1 MSTLA
6 TSTINYYTIAE
17 ATVASENT
25 IVCAEIIFDVKNFS
39 KEILYN
45 IRECRSIINL
55 NSNNYKTY
63 INFSISSDS
72 DKDAVIAVKIWLDP
86 TIEKPSFVNLSS
98 ADEVG
103 ISLNEFLRS
112 GEKTLS
118 VKVQLPV
125 ELTENK
131 EECRASVY
139 LRGWKAS
146 TSPVVTLNDI
156 EQSKWPFTL
165 DAAQKLMF
173 PDLGGQKYETY
184 RNKIIH
190 DYAILD
196 MDNLH
201 NVIFLTYWGLKSQGT
216 LSESYNQRNT
226 VVGVGTRSHWDLGT
240 ECNLSTKEVIM
251 NLPTYAQQE
260 YHSERAVLSGSE
272 ICFDNFIK
280 GSVLSPP
287 EAFQDWVQYFVNSR
301 GIRCDDV
308 PSYEEFSYFELSAV
322 SSLTDNASKITASF
336 TIENVDSNT
345 LYLLPNDNITIES
358 ISGSNSG
365 ILSRVGN
372 KITYATGSGN
382 NEELTFELSGTSA
395 LRLSEEKTNL
405 IKFFI
410 DKKIFNN
417 DGVSEKIYFPS
428 SASLK
433 DNSIR
438 FVSTDTG
445 LETVHHLTS
454 SGDTGLRFCNNLS
467 HTSNYAH
474 QDWQQ
479 GDYDV
484 LYYVKKEY
492 DEDGESVFSLNV
504 VSEDLITSFSCTVSL
519 SDYETLER
527 VTPTVDE
534 SINPSV
540 TELTISQLDGRDW
553 SISYVPT
560 PSIDKNDIKLFYFK
574 LNNHLNTDD
583 SGAVYPIS
591 FLDNGTF
598 DEWARPLTSPLPLDN
613 TEVSNHIDFSTCTSK
628 DIYTLSKIDTDAD
641 IESDG
646 TYKRALI
653 KSGKTLTTEVPVS
666 LVRDEANLISM
677 VIKIPQITNNTRA
690 QINIYPYEIY
700 LGAPGANGDDASS
713 PTIMVKHGTTEVL
726 HAVSAD
732 VFVKNMC
739 LTIWHDGRYLN
750 VRTNGKTTSAK
761 GTFQGTSS
769 AHKIECLEPD
779 PNFYYELAEVVTAK
793 VKSFTLDRKGSID
806 RIISLEG
813 FLGNKWGFQKCL
825 TNNIHSDGILFER
838 LYRPIH
844 FNQAE
849 LLVNYFQRGKGW
861 PNEVNLHTDSQETK
875 KKFYIQNI
883 SVNGSDKNSF
893 ENPCFAKPAEQTRK
907 IYLKYFEDGE
917 EIWADFSDDD
927 ISAFIIDFEYP
938 IQSERISIG
947 DYFSHKISDDRKR
960 IIFFPWKQKEFKPV
974 IATSPPKKIA
984 TMKFAKNSIVAWQAA
999 NNLNYVSYANK
1010 DVFEQVL
1017 RSLLLKKT
1025 TFDVTNLVA
1034 SLQKGTKP
1042 ELIQSGTVAT
1052 PTVSYSIVEN
1062 CASGNNDLAVT
1073 VNFAGDT
1080 NKKYLFSDE
1089 IISSTTEDLDF
1100 SVPASCEDII
1110 QKHWVLEG
1118 PDGAAIRGVVSVVVP
1133 DSCLPSLISPVQQN
1147 ISYNVEEKLDF
1158 SSYSGSLYELDFD
1171 SEKVKI
1177 NNIYSQ
1183 NGAFTVKAL
1192 EAGIEVVGTLKVNY
1206 GNGCSSITT
1215 VTLNSQTYASTV
1227 IESFDVVNCD
1237 YDCQYEVN
1245 LCWPLSEVG
1254 TSKYKINFNGSEET
1268 VTYSSQECDDKACY
1282 VKYVDVSD
1290 SEQNISYTI
1299 TPIVGTTESTSV
1311 MTGEVS
1317 LPAVVRPSVPEETII
1332 VSSASNPPQIDLQ
1345 WSPITEAYAYS
1356 VWRKYPWQT
1365 SWQRLEV
1372 LSGAATTSYT
1382 DDSIEYIYGCGEV
1395 YSVEYRVS
1403 SIGEKC
1409 SSGNPNGSWVPGSSD
1424 VVATL
1429 EKIPLPPILPAEIS
1443 TDFCTDFPVS
1453 GTLSGLTGRLVP
1465 GETRWVVSGSG
1476 LSGFTVTEATGD
1488 WSYDASAGSDQQV
1501 NVYAVNCELSS
1512 SYVTLNFVYD
1522 ASCQFMGCPSEEKQL
1537 EDMNLCRYG
1546 VVNSEYG
1553 GPDPIPFAKR
1563 ERNAANIR
1571 ESETD
1576 YEVISRN
1583 ATN

>member
-6 TSTINYYTIAE
+6 TSRTTDTITNYYTLTE
-17 ATVASENT
+17 ATVASEEI

-39 KEILYN
+39 KEILKN
-45 IRECRSIINL
+45 IQESIVNL
-55 NSNNYKTY
+55 NSKNYKS
-63 INFSISSDS
+63 IVKFSISSDS
-72 DKDAVIAVKIWLDP
+72 DKDATIVVKVWLDP
-86 TIEKPSFVNLSS
+86 TMTPTFVNLAS
-98 ADEVG
+98 ASETNK
-103 ISLNEFLRS
+103 SLSELLLS
-112 GEKTLS
+112 GTKTLS

-125 ELTENK
+125 ELAENK

-139 LRGWKAS
+139 LREWKAS
-146 TSPVVTLNDI
+146 TSPISSLNDI

-165 DAAQKLMF
+165 DVAQQLMF
-173 PDLGGQKYETY
+173 PDLGDETYETY
-184 RNKIIH
+184 RKKTIH

-196 MDNLH
+196 IDSLH
-201 NVIFLTYWGLKSQGT
+201 SVIFLTYWGLHSQGV
-216 LSESYNQRNT
+216 LAQSYEEQST
-226 VVGVGTRSHWDLGT
+226 VIVGEHWDLGT
-240 ECNLSTKEVIM
+240 ECNLSTKEVII

-301 GIRCDDV
+301 DIKCDDV

-345 LYLLPNDNITIES
+345 LYLLPNDNVTIES

-365 ILSRVGN
+365 ILSIVGN

-382 NEELTFELSGTSA
+382 NEELTFGLSGTSA

-438 FVSTDTG
+438 FVSADTG

-750 VRTNGKTTSAK
+750 VRTNGKTTSAEV
-761 GTFQGTSS
+761 TFQGTSS
-769 AHKIECLEPD
+769 AHKIECLDPD

-825 TNNIHSDGILFER
+825 TNNIHSNGILLED
-838 LYRPIH
+838 LYRPTH
-844 FNQAE
+844 FKQAV
-849 LLVNYFQRGKGW
+849 LLADYFQRGIGW
-861 PNEVNLHTDSQETK
+861 PSEVSLHTDSQDTK

-907 IYLKYFEDGE
+907 IYLEYFNNREK
-917 EIWADFSDDD
+917 IWADFSDDD
-927 ISAFIIDFEYP
+927 ISAFIIDFENP
-938 IQSERISIG
+938 INNLSDIFKSF
-947 DYFSHKISDDRKR
+947 DFSHEISDDRKR
-960 IIFFPWKQKEFKPV
+960 IIFFPKYQKELKPV
-974 IATSPPKKIA
+974 IATPQIIA
-984 TMKFAKNSIVAWQAA
+984 TMEPATKNSIIAWQAA
-999 NNLNYVSYANK
+999 NNLNYASYANN
-1010 DVFEQVL
+1010 DVFEEVL
-1017 RSLLLKKT
+1017 GSLLRKEP

-1034 SLQKGTKP
+1034 SLQDGTKP

-1052 PTVSYSIVEN
+1052 PTVNVSIVED
-1062 CASGNNDLAVT
+1062 CASGNKSLAVT

-1100 SVPASCEDII
+1100 SVPASCEDVIL
-1110 QKHWVLEG
+1110 KDWVIEG
-1118 PDGAAIRGVVSVVVP
+1118 SDGATIRGVVSVDVP
-1133 DSCLPSLISPVQQN
+1133 SSCLPSSISPVQQN
-1147 ISYNVEEKLDF
+1147 ISYSVEEKLDF
-1158 SSYSGSLYELDFD
+1158 SSYSGSLYELVFD

-1177 NNIYSQ
+1177 NRNSSE

-1192 EAGIEVVGTLKVNY
+1192 EAGVETVGTLKISY
-1206 GNGCSSITT
+1206 GNGCSSTT
-1215 VTLNSQTYASTV
+1215 SVTLNSQTYAPTV
-1227 IESFDVVNCD
+1227 TESFDVVNCD
-1237 YDCQYEVN
+1237 YDCQYEVR

-1254 TSKYKINFNGSEET
+1254 TSKYKINFSGSEET
-1268 VTYSSQECDDKACY
+1268 VIYSSQECDDKACY

-1290 SEQNISYTI
+1290 FAQDIPYTI
-1299 TPIVGTTESTSV
+1299 TPIVGTVESTSV
-1311 MTGEVS
+1311 MTGTAS
-1317 LPAVVRPSVPEETII
+1317 LPAVARPEVPSSTTI
-1332 VSSASNPPQIDLQ
+1332 VSSASNPPQVVLG
-1345 WSPITEAYAYS
+1345 WSPIAEAYAYS

-1372 LSGAATTSYT
+1372 LSGSATTSYT

-1409 SSGNPNGSWVPGSSD
+1409 SSGNPNGNWVPGLSD
-1424 VVATL
+1424 VITTL
-1429 EKIPLPPILPAEIS
+1429 EKIPLPPILPSEIS

-1453 GTLSGLTGRLVP
+1453 GTLSNLTGRLVP

-1488 WSYDASAGSDQQV
+1488 WSYDASADSDQQV

-1512 SYVTLNFVYD
+1512 SYVTLSFVHD

-1537 EDMNLCRYG
+1537 ENLNLCRYG

-1553 GPDPIPFAKR
+1553 GSDPIPFAKR

>member
-6 TSTINYYTIAE
+6 TSRTTDTTTKYYTLTE
-17 ATVASENT
+17 ATVASEEI
-25 IVCAEIIFDVKNFS
+25 IVCAEIIFDVKDFS
-39 KEILYN
+39 KEILKN
-45 IRECRSIINL
+45 IQESIVSL
-55 NSNNYKTY
+55 NSKNYKS
-63 INFSISSDS
+63 IVKFSISSDS
-72 DKDAVIAVKIWLDP
+72 DKDATIVVKVWLDP
-86 TIEKPSFVNLSS
+86 TIIPTFVNLAS
-98 ADEVG
+98 ASETNK
-103 ISLNEFLRS
+103 SLSELLLS
-112 GEKTLS
+112 GTKTLS

-125 ELTENK
+125 ELAENE

-139 LRGWKAS
+139 LREWKAS
-146 TSPVVTLNDI
+146 TSPISSLNDI
-156 EQSKWPFTL
+156 DQSKWPFTL
-165 DAAQKLMF
+165 DAAQQLMF
-173 PDLGGQKYETY
+173 PQLGDETYETY
-184 RNKIIH
+184 RKKTIH

-196 MDNLH
+196 VDSLH
-201 NVIFLTYWGLKSQGT
+201 SVIFLTYWGLHSQGV
-216 LSESYNQRNT
+216 LAQSYEEQSS
-226 VVGVGTRSHWDLGT
+226 VIVGEHWDLGT
-240 ECNLSTKEVIM
+240 ECNLSTKEVII

-260 YHSERAVLSGSE
+260 YHSEQVALSGSE
-272 ICFDNFIK
+272 LCFDNFIK

-287 EAFQDWVQYFVNSR
+287 EAFQDWIQYFANSR
-301 GIRCDDV
+301 SISCDDV
-308 PSYEEFSYFELSAV
+308 PSYDQFSYFELSAA
-322 SSLTDNASKITASF
+322 SSLTDSVSKLTASF

-345 LYLLPNDNITIES
+345 LYLLSNDNVTIES

-365 ILSRVGN
+365 ILSIVGN

-382 NEELTFELSGTSA
+382 NEELTFGLSGTSA

-433 DNSIR
+433 DNNINFIS
-438 FVSTDTG
+438 DTG
-445 LETVHHLTS
+445 LATKHHLTS
-454 SGDTGLRFCNNLS
+454 SGDTGLRLCNNLS

-474 QDWQQ
+474 QDWQR

-484 LYYVKKEY
+484 LHYVKKEY
-492 DEDGESVFSLNV
+492 DENEESVFSLNV
-504 VSEDLITSFSCTVSL
+504 VSEDLITSFSCTASL

-540 TELTISQLDGRDW
+540 AELTISQLDGRDW

-560 PSIDKNDIKLFYFK
+560 SSIDKNDIKLFYFK

-628 DIYTLSKIDTDAD
+628 DIYTLSKIQTTAD

-653 KSGKTLTTEVPVS
+653 KNGTTLATQVPVS

-677 VIKIPQITNNTRA
+677 VIKVPQIVNNTRA

-700 LGAPGANGDDASS
+700 LGAPGATGGDASS
-713 PTIMVKHGTTEVL
+713 PTIRVTDGATTVL
-726 HAVSAD
+726 HTVSAD
-732 VFVKNMC
+732 VFVKNIC
-739 LTIWHDGRYLN
+739 LTIWHDGNYLN
-750 VRTNGKTTSAK
+750 VRTNGKTTSEK
-761 GTFQGTSS
+761 GAFQGTSS
-769 AHKIECLEPD
+769 AHKIECLDPD

-793 VKSFTLDRKGSID
+793 VGYFAPDRNGTKD

-825 TNNIHSDGILFER
+825 TNNIHSNGILLED
-838 LYRPIH
+838 LYRPTH
-844 FNQAE
+844 FKQAV
-849 LLVNYFQRGKGW
+849 LLADYFQRGIGW
-861 PNEVNLHTDSQETK
+861 PSEVSLHTDSQDTK

-893 ENPCFAKPAEQTRK
+893 ENPCFAKLPEQTRK
-907 IYLKYFEDGE
+907 IYLEYFKDRE

-927 ISAFIIDFEYP
+927 ISAFIIDFENP
-938 IQSERISIG
+938 VKHLSNVFKSSDF
-947 DYFSHKISDDRKR
+947 DYRMSKDLKR
-960 IIFFPWKQKEFKPV
+960 VIFFPKYQKELRPV
-974 IATSPPKKIA
+974 IATPQKIA
-984 TMKFAKNSIVAWQAA
+984 TMKPAKNNIVAWQAA

-1017 RSLLLKKT
+1017 DSLLLKKA

-1042 ELIQSGTVAT
+1042 ELMQSGTVAT
-1052 PTVSYSIVEN
+1052 PTVSYSIVED
-1062 CASGNNDLAVT
+1062 CASGNNNLAVT

-1100 SVPASCEDII
+1100 SVPASCEDVIL
-1110 QKHWVLEG
+1110 KDWVIEG
-1118 PDGAAIRGVVSVVVP
+1118 SDGATIRGVVSVDVP
-1133 DSCLPSLISPVQQN
+1133 SSCLPSSISPVQQN

-1177 NNIYSQ
+1177 NSNFSQ

-1192 EAGIEVVGTLKVNY
+1192 EAGVETVGTLRVDY
-1206 GNGCSSITT
+1206 GDGCSSTT
-1215 VTLNSQTYASTV
+1215 SVTLNSQTYAPIVT
-1227 IESFDVVNCD
+1227 ESFDVVNCD
-1237 YDCQYEVN
+1237 YDCQYEVK

-1254 TSKYKINFNGSEET
+1254 TSKYKINFSGSEET
-1268 VTYSSQECDDKACY
+1268 VIYSSQECDDKACY

-1290 SEQNISYTI
+1290 SAQDIPYTI
-1299 TPIVGTTESTSV
+1299 TPIVGTVESTSV
-1311 MTGEVS
+1311 MTGTAS
-1317 LPAVVRPSVPEETII
+1317 LPAVARPAVPPTTI

-1345 WSPITEAYAYS
+1345 WTPIAEAYAYS
-1356 VWRKYPWQT
+1356 VWRKHPWQT

-1372 LSGAATTSYT
+1372 LSGSATTSYT
-1382 DDSIEYIYGCGEV
+1382 DDSIQYTYGCGDT
-1395 YSVEYRVS
+1395 YIVEYRVS

-1409 SSGNPNGSWVPGSSD
+1409 SSGNPNGSWMTGASD
-1424 VVATL
+1424 VSASL
-1429 EKIPLPPILPAEIS
+1429 DKIPLPPTLPAELS
-1443 TDFCTDFPVS
+1443 TDFCTNVAVS
-1453 GTLSGLTGRLVP
+1453 GTLSSATGRLVP

-1476 LSGFTVTEATGD
+1476 LAGFTVTEATGD

-1512 SYVTLNFVYD
+1512 SFVTLNFIYD

-1537 EDMNLCRYG
+1537 ENLNLCRYG

-1553 GPDPIPFAKR
+1553 GSDPIPFAKR
-1563 ERNAANIR
+1563 ERNTANIR

-1583 ATN
+1583 ATK